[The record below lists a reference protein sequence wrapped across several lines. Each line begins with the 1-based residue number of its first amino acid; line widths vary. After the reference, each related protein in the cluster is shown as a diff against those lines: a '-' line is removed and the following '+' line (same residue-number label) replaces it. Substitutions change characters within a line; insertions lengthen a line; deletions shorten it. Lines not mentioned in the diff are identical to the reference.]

1 MAIQF
6 IPSEV
11 QTMLRGSLRR
21 WGGER
26 DVRVAE
32 DFAQTWQFAA
42 EQGWLMAGLP
52 EELGGLGGD
61 AFEMAVIAEEFG
73 RALVR
78 APYVEVAVAAAL
90 LASVAPDRVA
100 AIVGG
105 ESRPLLAHDEPD
117 ARGDHDWVSTTAA
130 PDGNGWL
137 LTGRKSGIIG
147 AGHTDGFLVTAR
159 IGDGGIA
166 LFEVKASGASLMT
179 YTTFDDRSAG
189 DLRLSRTPA
198 TLLATPETTAPVLSA
213 ALDQRLVLEGAEVLG
228 AMERAQEITRDY
240 LLTRKQYGH
249 VIGDFQALR
258 HRIADMFIET
268 EQARSITLRGLG
280 ALVDGDPAPRAL
292 MAAAVKARVAQAA
305 LLVCGHAIQLHGG
318 IGVTDEYPVGHF
330 YKRALAFDQRHGGSA
345 RQVERFAEL
354 SARA

>member
-1 MAIQF
+1 VAIQF

-11 QTMLRGSLRR
+11 QTMLRDGLRR

-42 EQGWLMAGLP
+42 KQGWLMAGLP

-61 AFEMAVIAEEFG
+61 VFDMAVIAEEFG

-78 APYVEVAVAAAL
+78 APYVEVTVAATV
-90 LASVAPDRVA
+90 LASVAADRVA

-105 ESRPLLAHDEPD
+105 ETCPLLAHDEPD
-117 ARGDHDWVSTTAA
+117 ARGDHDWVSTTAEA
-130 PDGNGWL
+130 DGSDWL
-137 LTGRKSGIIG
+137 LTGLKSGIVG
-147 AGHTDGFLVTAR
+147 AGEADSFLVTAQLGDR
-159 IGDGGIA
+159 GIAVFEVAAGDGP
-166 LFEVKASGASLMT
+166 LHTFV
-179 YTTFDDRSAG
+179 TFDDRSAG
-189 DLRLSRTPA
+189 NLRLEATRA
-198 TLLATPETTAPVLSA
+198 TLLAAPDAAAPVLSA
-213 ALDQRLVLEGAEVLG
+213 ALDQRLVLESAEVLG
-228 AMERAQEITRDY
+228 AMERAQEITQEY

-249 VIGDFQALR
+249 VIADFQALR

-268 EQARSITLRGLG
+268 EQARSIILRGLG
-280 ALVDGDPAPRAL
+280 ALVDGDSAPRAL
-292 MAAAVKARVAQAA
+292 MAAAVKARVTQAA
-305 LLVCGHAIQLHGG
+305 LFVCGNAIQLHGG

-354 SARA
+354 SAR